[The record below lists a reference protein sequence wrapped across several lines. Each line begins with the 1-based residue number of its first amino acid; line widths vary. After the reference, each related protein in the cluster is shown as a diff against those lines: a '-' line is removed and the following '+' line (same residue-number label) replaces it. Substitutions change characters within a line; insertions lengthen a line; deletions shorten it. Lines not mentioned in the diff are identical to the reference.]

1 MHSNEQ
7 TRSLLQAVTKYATD
21 LDEAGV
27 AYLEGRGIPKQV
39 AQQFSIGTVS
49 EPINGHE
56 GYVGW
61 LSIPF
66 FSATGICVSVKF
78 RRIDDGKPKYGQP
91 LGQKTHIYNVAD
103 VLEDSGR
110 IAICEGELDAL
121 VMSGICDIPAV
132 GIPGVA
138 AWKPYYTKLFGGFD
152 TIYVIGDNDL
162 KEDGTNPGAEF
173 SRRVAGE
180 VLNSQIVQLPQGM
193 DINEYY
199 LAFGKESV
207 RELLGVAK

>member
-1 MHSNEQ
+1 MARHIPVDELPHRHAELGQGSHLVFICHSGGH
-7 TRSLLQAVTKYATD
+7 SAA
-21 LDEAGV
+21 AG
-27 AYLEGRGIPKQV
+27 E
-39 AQQFSIGTVS
+39 FMTSIG
-49 EPINGHE
+49 G
-56 GYVGW
+56 
-61 LSIPF
+61 
-66 FSATGICVSVKF
+66 
-78 RRIDDGKPKYGQP
+78 
-91 LGQKTHIYNVAD
+91 THIYNVAD
-103 VLEDSGR
+103 VLADSGR

>member
-7 TRSLLQAVTKYATD
+7 TKSLLQAVMKYAD
-21 LDEAGV
+21 QLDEASV
-27 AYLEGRGIPKQV
+27 AYLEGRGIPKEV
-39 AQQFSIGTVS
+39 AHQFSLGTVT

-56 GYVGW
+56 AYVGW

-66 FSATGICVSVKF
+66 FSALGSCVSVKF
-78 RRIDDGKPKYGQP
+78 RRLDDGKPKYGQP
-91 LGQKTHIYNVAD
+91 LGQKTHIYNVSD
-103 VLEDSGR
+103 VLSDSGR

-121 VMSGICDIPAV
+121 VVSGICGIPAV
-132 GIPGVA
+132 GITGVA
-138 AWKPYYTKLFGGFD
+138 AWKPFYTKLFGGFD
-152 TIYVIGDNDL
+152 TVYVIGDNDL

-180 VLNSQIVQLPQGM
+180 VLNSQIVSLPAGM

-199 LAFGKESV
+199 LAFGKDEL
-207 RELLGVAK
+207 RKLLGDK